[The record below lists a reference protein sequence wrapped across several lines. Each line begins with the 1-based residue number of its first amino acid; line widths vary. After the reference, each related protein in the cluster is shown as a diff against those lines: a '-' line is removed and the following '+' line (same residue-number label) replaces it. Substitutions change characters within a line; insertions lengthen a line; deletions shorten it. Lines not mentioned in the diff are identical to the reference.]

1 MRTILKKSL
10 ITLGLLVVVFAW
22 FSLLVDSS
30 RAAPPR
36 AAGETNVGFV
46 PYTQA
51 QRAITFSDS
60 RHWQSTAGEI
70 LVCPHDALV
79 GLRKTCYAKG
89 NEGDSRWITIEQ
101 YATKFVPNAEIAGF
115 QYSFS
120 GSGGLQMLTIYFRKI
135 AR

>member
-1 MRTILKKSL
+1 MRATFKMIMIAL
-10 ITLGLLVVVFAW
+10 FATMCAI
-22 FSLLVDSS
+22 FMSTAH
-30 RAAPPR
+30 AAQPR
-36 AAGETNVGFV
+36 AAGETNVGFI

-60 RHWQSTAGEI
+60 RQWQSTAGEI
-70 LVCPHDALV
+70 LVCPHDAEV

-101 YATKFVPNAEIAGF
+101 YAAKFVPNAEIAGF

-120 GSGGLQMLTIYFRKI
+120 GSGGLQMLTIYFRI
-135 AR
+135 RPLSH